1 VDWLI
6 WLRARVAVFDLAVG
20 GEHIAG
26 ALEADYGRGRMT
38 MWRAAVLALR
48 CAALLGLLL
57 MPLLGTAAQADEPR
71 LSISGYDPVAYFTDG
86 KPVQGKADLEY
97 LWHKSRWRFASSEH
111 RDMFIKDPQHY
122 APQYDGYCA
131 VGASIDAAEHK
142 DIADP
147 TAWAIVDGKLYLVS
161 NHYWLAYWQEHAKEY
176 IKRADA
182 NWQAVSVLPDPV
194 IVGPP
199 CAPSPPTTQVAL
211 RDGVRWLV
219 IGEQVARDAAG
230 NVVGKGDM
238 RAQIEQVGKNV
249 DACLKA
255 GGATVN
261 DIVFTVTHVAV
272 PADLDKYADLLVR
285 YFGPP
290 SPKSTTV
297 SAPISSSP
305 DLLVQVEGVAA
316 IK

>member
-1 VDWLI
+1 MEVCRLSMP
-6 WLRARVAVFDLAVG
+6 
-20 GEHIAG
+20 
-26 ALEADYGRGRMT
+26 GRKT
-38 MWRAAVLALR
+38 MWNVSFPGTRQRAT
-48 CAALLGLLL
+48 LLGLLIV
-57 MPLLGTAAQADEPR
+57 PLVGSAAWGDEPK
-71 LSISGYDPVAYFTDG
+71 LSISGYDPVAYFTEG
-86 KPVQGKADLEY
+86 KPVPGNADFETS
-97 LWHKSRWRFASSEH
+97 WHKLRWRFASSEH
-111 RDMFIKDPQHY
+111 RDLFIKDPEHY

-131 VGASIDAAEHK
+131 MGASIDADAHK
-142 DIADP
+142 DTVDP
-147 TAWAIVDGKLYLVS
+147 EAWAIVDGKLYLVHH
-161 NHYWLAYWQEHAKEY
+161 NGYWLAEWRQHAKEY

-182 NWQAVSVLPDPV
+182 NWQVIADLPDPI

-199 CAPSPPTTQVAL
+199 CAASPPTTEVAL
-211 RDGVRWLV
+211 RDGGHWLV
-219 IGEQVARDAAG
+219 IGGQVARDDSG

-261 DIVFTVTHVAV
+261 DIIFTVNQVTA
-272 PADLDKYADLLVR
+272 PAELDKYPDLLAR

-297 SAPISSSP
+297 STPQLASP
-305 DLLVQVEGVAA
+305 DYLLQVEAFAA

>member
-1 VDWLI
+1 
-6 WLRARVAVFDLAVG
+6 
-20 GEHIAG
+20 
-26 ALEADYGRGRMT
+26 
-38 MWRAAVLALR
+38 MWRASVLTR
-48 CAALLGLLL
+48 NQSAALLGLLFV
-57 MPLLGTAAQADEPR
+57 PLFGSAPRADEPR

-111 RDMFIKDPQHY
+111 RDLFIKDPEHY

-131 VGASIDAAEHK
+131 MGAAVDAAAHK
-142 DIADP
+142 DTVDP
-147 TAWAIVDGKLYLVS
+147 NAWAIVEGKLYLVHS
-161 NHYWLAYWQEHAKEY
+161 SYWLAQWRERAKEY
-176 IKRADA
+176 IKQADA
-182 NWQAVSVLPDPV
+182 DWQVVAELPAPI

-199 CAPSPPTTQVAL
+199 CAASPPTTEFAL
-211 RDGVRWLV
+211 HDGGQWLFV
-219 IGEQVARDAAG
+219 GQQVARDEAG
-230 NVVGKGDM
+230 NIVGKGDM
-238 RAQIEQVGKNV
+238 RGQIEQVGKNV

-261 DIVFTVTHVAV
+261 DIVFTVTHVAAPV
-272 PADLDKYADLLVR
+272 DLDKYADLLAR

-305 DLLVQVEGVAA
+305 DLLVQVEAIAA

>member
-1 VDWLI
+1 
-6 WLRARVAVFDLAVG
+6 
-20 GEHIAG
+20 
-26 ALEADYGRGRMT
+26 
-38 MWRAAVLALR
+38 MWRAAY
-48 CAALLGLLL
+48 LGLLF
-57 MPLLGTAAQADEPR
+57 GTLVGASARGDEPR

-86 KPVQGKADLEY
+86 KPVQGKPDLEF

-111 RDMFIKDPQHY
+111 RDLFSKDPDHY

-131 VGASIDAAEHK
+131 IGAGSDAAAHK
-142 DIADP
+142 DTVDP
-147 TAWAIVDGKLYLVS
+147 NAWAIVDGKLYLVH
-161 NHYWLAYWQEHAKEY
+161 NIYYLAQWREQAQEF
-176 IKRADA
+176 IRQADA
-182 NWQAVSVLPDPV
+182 DWQTVADLPEPV

-199 CAPSPPTTQVAL
+199 CPASPVTTSVAL
-211 RDGVRWLV
+211 RDGGHWLV
-219 IGEQVARDAAG
+219 IVGQVARDEAG

-261 DIVFTVTHVAV
+261 DIISTVSHVTA
-272 PADLDKYADLLVR
+272 PAEFDKYADLLPR
-285 YFGPP
+285 YFGSP

-297 SAPISSSP
+297 PMQQSSNP
-305 DLLVQVEGVAA
+305 DLVLQVDALAA